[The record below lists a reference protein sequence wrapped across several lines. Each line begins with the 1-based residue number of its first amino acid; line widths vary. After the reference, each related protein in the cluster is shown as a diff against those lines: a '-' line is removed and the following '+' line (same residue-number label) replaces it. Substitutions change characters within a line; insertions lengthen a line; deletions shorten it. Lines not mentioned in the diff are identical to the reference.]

1 MIKFWYSMDLSEI
14 VNYMNYEAAQ
24 DIFLSSIHD
33 PLQAY
38 PVAEIFCC
46 IYDIS
51 LHSQIDAVAALW
63 VVFIGIFFLRK
74 CVISL
79 ATTIRRSKKFSC
91 ISIMEYY
98 WFSKKAIIAWL
109 NI

>member
-1 MIKFWYSMDLSEI
+1 MDLSEI

-24 DIFLSSIHD
+24 DIFLSSSHD

-51 LHSQIDAVAALW
+51 LHSQIDAVAAL
-63 VVFIGIFFLRK
+63 
-74 CVISL
+74 
-79 ATTIRRSKKFSC
+79 
-91 ISIMEYY
+91 
-98 WFSKKAIIAWL
+98 
-109 NI
+109 

>member
-14 VNYMNYEAAQ
+14 VNYMNYEAAL
-24 DIFLSSIHD
+24 DIFLSSSHD